1 MKRKSILVV
10 FLLLFLWGVIGCLDV
25 RVDKPL
31 VDLGGD
37 DEYEREKIRD
47 PAPGRPDSELNREQL
62 LQREL
67 AKCQYLREIIEKKYK
82 KLKDEHEK
90 EKDRLEDQIENLE
103 DKNEDL
109 LKENRKLRKEL
120 RG

>member
-1 MKRKSILVV
+1 MKRMSILAV
-10 FLLLFLWGVIGCLDV
+10 FFFLFLWGVIGCLDV

-31 VDLGGD
+31 VDLGGE
-37 DEYEREKIRD
+37 DEYRQEKTRD
-47 PAPGRPDSELNREQL
+47 PAPGVPDSDLNREQI

-67 AKCQYLREIIEKKYK
+67 AKCQYLLDISEKKNK

-90 EKDRLEDQIENLE
+90 EKDRLEDQIEHLE
-103 DKNEDL
+103 DENEDL

-120 RG
+120 RD